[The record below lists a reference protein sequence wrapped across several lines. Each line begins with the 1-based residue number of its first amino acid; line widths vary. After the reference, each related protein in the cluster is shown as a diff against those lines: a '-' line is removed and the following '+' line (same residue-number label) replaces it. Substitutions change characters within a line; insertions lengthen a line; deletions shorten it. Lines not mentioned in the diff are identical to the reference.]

1 MVTFSTFIPPEPRPV
16 LPSDRR
22 SATDSAIGALPAAP
36 NVSHNA
42 RLQPRGSVL
51 KRRVSAAVRT
61 PAAGRAGVDAK
72 LLP

>member
-42 RLQPRGSVL
+42 RTRSRRGSVL
-51 KRRVSAAVRT
+51 QRRISAAR
-61 PAAGRAGVDAK
+61 RARSVE
-72 LLP
+72 